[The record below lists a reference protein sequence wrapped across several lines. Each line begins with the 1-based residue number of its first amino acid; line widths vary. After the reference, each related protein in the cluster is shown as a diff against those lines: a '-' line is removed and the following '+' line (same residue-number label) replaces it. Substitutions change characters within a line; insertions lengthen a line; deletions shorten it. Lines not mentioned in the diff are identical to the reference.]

1 MNTRQNTATC
11 PSCSADVRGNFCSR
25 CGTLARPGTCPQ
37 CDSPLQPGDKFCF
50 ECGAVVQGPGAAQAA
65 AAGAGIAG
73 TASRGG
79 SAGAAARG
87 PGHKGSRRAVP
98 PDAVPLPAST
108 SRLPWIIGGASVLVI
123 LLVFGLRWLGDYRE
137 QSAAAIGV
145 RIGDAAPGAR
155 VPGEAPAGMGGMG
168 VDPLSLPPEQQAD
181 RMFDRIMRLSG
192 EGKTDSVAFFAP
204 MAISV
209 YRQLEPLD
217 LDQRFDLGSVAL
229 AARQNS
235 LAREQADAILAVDPD
250 HLLGL
255 VLRIRTARAENDAA
269 RERTARE
276 RLMAVESAEWAKA
289 SDKIEYQRHRGD
301 IEQEIRTIRGR

>member
-1 MNTRQNTATC
+1 MNAKQTTATC

-65 AAGAGIAG
+65 GVGVASTTSRGTAQKARRRDVPAGAE
-73 TASRGG
+73 
-79 SAGAAARG
+79 
-87 PGHKGSRRAVP
+87 
-98 PDAVPLPAST
+98 PLPASP

-123 LLVFGLRWLGDYRE
+123 LLVFGLRWLSEYRE
-137 QSAAAIGV
+137 QSAAEIGV

-155 VPGEAPAGMGGMG
+155 VPGEAPAGMGMG
-168 VDPLSLPPEQQAD
+168 GGGDPLSLPPEQQAD

-255 VLRIRTARAENDAA
+255 VLRVRTARAENDAA
-269 RERTARE
+269 RERTARD
-276 RLMAVESAEWAKA
+276 RLLAVESAEWAKA